1 MDLLFK
7 CAKILWF
14 EIPAELFHQLVEMEL
29 EEIMSLITAKGNRAY
44 INLPT
49 SFSRFFSTES

>member
-14 EIPAELFHQLVEMEL
+14 EIPTKLFYQLVVMEL
-29 EEIMSLITAKGNRAY
+29 EEIMSLITAKGNRVY
-44 INLPT
+44 I
-49 SFSRFFSTES
+49 

>member
-7 CAKILWF
+7 CAKILWL
-14 EIPAELFHQLVEMEL
+14 EIPAELFYQLVEMEL

-44 INLPT
+44 I
-49 SFSRFFSTES
+49 